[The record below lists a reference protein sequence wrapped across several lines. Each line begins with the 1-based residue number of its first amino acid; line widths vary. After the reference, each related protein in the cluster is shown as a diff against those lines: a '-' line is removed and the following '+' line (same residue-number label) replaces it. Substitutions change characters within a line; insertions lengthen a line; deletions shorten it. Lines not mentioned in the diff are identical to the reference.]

1 MHKVVNA
8 KRIIVKKNIVNVIKK
23 ELIAIQTVNVL
34 IALIKFAMI
43 NA

>member
-8 KRIIVKKNIVNVIKK
+8 KKIIVKKNIVNVIKK
-23 ELIAIQTVNVL
+23 ELIAIQIVNVL